1 MVIVAFRDITE
12 DNAIG
17 PSSLAFLAEVV
28 GPEEVAV
35 VVVAAAK

>member
-1 MVIVAFRDITE
+1 MVIVAFRDIRE

-17 PSSLAFLAEVV
+17 PLALASLAEVV